1 MNLKATFKTLITL
14 NLASCFR
21 FQLFHVKINDI
32 KISTNKTTFTTF
44 FTSYGKLKKLTI
56 RGTKK

>member
-1 MNLKATFKTLITL
+1 MNLKTTFKTLTSL

-21 FQLFHVKINDI
+21 VQLYVKINDI
-32 KISTNKTTFTTF
+32 KIRTNKHTFTTF